1 MSQSIEVIIRS
12 RPLSQGMALEGESRS
27 AEDSEE
33 RRVVVEAD
41 LRKVTIR
48 RKKNQQRVVFQFH
61 RVFDASSSQEE
72 VYSALDVVRYLV
84 DGVSGC
90 ILAYGPTNTGKT
102 YTMYGED
109 WMKWAKKMQTTT
121 TTTTTPPT
129 PLLPS
134 EEGSDSEDQ
143 QQSSAGAADALPS
156 QCGVIPRAVQE
167 LYKVLAERM
176 EGQAEEEYSV
186 SMQFVE
192 IYQEKVFDLML
203 PGGKPLNLREDPQ
216 ASYRLPSGQLQ
227 RAVQVS
233 GLSSYASPSA
243 SAALH
248 LLQKA
253 FQRRMARRTQ
263 WNDLSSRSHTIVMI
277 HLTVPEEAKAQN
289 GELEEEQEERKARW
303 RLRKSSLYLV
313 DLAGS
318 ERWRENLY
326 APGEAQ
332 ANKET
337 QEMAFINTSLHNL
350 GHVIACLTQKNNNSA
365 GNGASSASRGSN
377 SEAWETMSNA
387 SCGSPGAS
395 TPLANPTSTPLSI
408 NRQHI
413 PFRASVLTRL
423 LQRVFYEGKTV
434 FIVTIQAEEAKA
446 EEETYRSLMF
456 ASQASSVPLR
466 LLPTPLNSNS
476 GGLMKRKSQPT
487 LVASLQEEIAQLKAL
502 LASSSSSPS
511 SCLLCSEKD
520 REVKLLRE
528 EVASLLAENRLLA
541 SRLQSLAK
549 YYDLPPSS
557 AAETLS
563 ESETAKGDFD
573 GVAKESERSV
583 ESNIVSKSIVG
594 VAAPESSASEQ
605 LLDRSMT
612 VLMEQRDINRRVS
625 LTVFP
630 AHSGGVSSGGEM
642 GRQREQAFPL
652 TDTPPHHASSS
663 SSITMGTAEGIAFQ
677 PSEPVGA
684 DRSTPAASSAL
695 PQTLPAFCS
704 ADQSNTVVG
713 ATGHCKRHGL
723 NDCVLCGLF
732 DPFFGAVSS
741 ASQQPV
747 DKVVVESRPT
757 GEEQR
762 KQAQEENM
770 RLSASYGSYMSTN
783 TFSSLATSVGTS
795 TQHFLPRK
803 ASMEGQMGNRAAGQ
817 SLVSSALQAALPLG
831 PLPAVQQQEEGRCA
845 QHRLQNCLLCA
856 MRSSQGSAVATLAPS
871 SCMDTTLLTR
881 TDVNDYQRRLTDLQL
896 QQRQQQQQQNKPQ
909 LLQQRDDVYAGIPYG
924 IPDTS
929 PDLSTHSTRNKP
941 FNRVSDVGIPSM
953 SKQRKAEDNGGG
965 QGLSPLRS
973 LQPMKPTPTDQYI
986 STLDSAAEEELMFA
1000 YFSQAKKRST
1010 SSTSFSGGSLGMPK
1024 DKNSGTAV
1032 MQPALGGGSSPVIG
1046 IRRLLRAGHAG
1057 GSVGGATMR
1066 SSSSPFPLP
1075 LPTDTRESQDL
1086 DASALVRD
1094 DIAVS
1099 HRIPPSTILAAAR
1112 ELSHVQEEAQEE
1124 EEEEDDGEE
1133 VAIIAK
1139 GKTKTLNPL
1148 VSTYFTH
1155 ADPMK

>member
-1 MSQSIEVIIRS
+1 
-12 RPLSQGMALEGESRS
+12 
-27 AEDSEE
+27 
-33 RRVVVEAD
+33 
-41 LRKVTIR
+41 
-48 RKKNQQRVVFQFH
+48 
-61 RVFDASSSQEE
+61 
-72 VYSALDVVRYLV
+72 
-84 DGVSGC
+84 
-90 ILAYGPTNTGKT
+90 
-102 YTMYGED
+102 MYGED
-109 WMKWAKKMQTTT
+109 WMKWAKKMQTTSSSL
-121 TTTTTPPT
+121 PSPA
-129 PLLPS
+129 PLAS
-134 EEGSDSEDQ
+134 EEGSDSEDLLPQQ

-156 QCGVIPRAVQE
+156 QCGVIPRALRE
-167 LYKVLAERM
+167 LYNVLAERM
-176 EGQAEEEYSV
+176 EGQAEEGYSV

-203 PGGKPLNLREDPQ
+203 PGGKPLSLREDPQ

-253 FQRRMARRTQ
+253 FQHRMARRTQ

-277 HLTVPEEAKAQN
+277 HLTVPEEAKALN
-289 GELEEEQEERKARW
+289 GEQEEEQEERKARW

-326 APGEAQ
+326 APGEA
-332 ANKET
+332 NKET

-365 GNGASSASRGSN
+365 GNGNSSSSRGSN

-387 SCGSPGAS
+387 SCGSPVAPS
-395 TPLANPTSTPLSI
+395 ANPTSTPLSI
-408 NRQHI
+408 SRQHI

-476 GGLMKRKSQPT
+476 GLVKKKSQPT
-487 LVASLQEEIAQLKAL
+487 LVASLQEEVAQLKAL
-502 LASSSSSPS
+502 LASTSS

-528 EVASLLAENRLLA
+528 EVSSLLAENRLLA

-557 AAETLS
+557 VAETQSVS
-563 ESETAKGDFD
+563 EILKADF
-573 GVAKESERSV
+573 GEVAKERERAV
-583 ESNIVSKSIVG
+583 ENNLVNKSI
-594 VAAPESSASEQ
+594 ADITASDQKDPSANEQ
-605 LLDRSMT
+605 LPDKSMT
-612 VLMEQRDINRRVS
+612 VLMEQREINRRMS
-625 LTVFP
+625 LPNVDMQLPPSIPVVVLP
-630 AHSGGVSSGGEM
+630 AHSAGGISKGGEM
-642 GRQREQAFPL
+642 GRQREQAFPSI
-652 TDTPPHHASSS
+652 DTPPHLA
-663 SSITMGTAEGIAFQ
+663 SSITVGTAEGIAFQ
-677 PSEPVGA
+677 PSEPTRT
-684 DRSTPAASSAL
+684 DRSTPATAPHIHGSNSMVAPPPNLPTFSS
-695 PQTLPAFCS
+695 T
-704 ADQSNTVVG
+704 DQSNNATG

-741 ASQQPV
+741 VSQPV
-747 DKVVVESRPT
+747 DKIIESRPT
-757 GEEQR
+757 IEEQQ
-762 KQAQEENM
+762 KQTQEETM

-783 TFSSLATSVGTS
+783 TFSSLASSVGTS
-795 TQHFLPRK
+795 NQQLFPRK
-803 ASMEGQMGNRAAGQ
+803 VSMEGQMGNRTTGQ

-831 PLPAVQQQEEGRCA
+831 PIPAAQQQEEGRCL

-856 MRSSQGSAVATLAPS
+856 MRSSQGSAIATSVPS
-871 SCMDTTLLTR
+871 SCMDTTLLAR
-881 TDVNDYQRRLTDLQL
+881 TDVSDHQRRLTDPQL
-896 QQRQQQQQQNKPQ
+896 QQRQQNKPQ
-909 LLQQRDDVYAGIPYG
+909 VSLQQKDDVYAGIPYG

-929 PDLSTHSTRNKP
+929 PDLMTHSTRNKP
-941 FNRVSDVGIPSM
+941 FNRVNDVGIPST
-953 SKQRKAEDNGGG
+953 SKQRKAEDDGGE
-965 QGLSPLRS
+965 QGLSPLRP
-973 LQPMKPTPTDQYI
+973 LPPVKPTPADQYI

-1010 SSTSFSGGSLGMPK
+1010 SSTSFSGGNLGMPS
-1024 DKNSGTAV
+1024 DKSSGAAA
-1032 MQPALGGGSSPVIG
+1032 MQPALDSGSSPVIG

-1075 LPTDTRESQDL
+1075 LPMDTRQSKDL

-1099 HRIPPSTILAAAR
+1099 NRIPPSTILAAAR

-1124 EEEEDDGEE
+1124 DEEDE
-1133 VAIIAK
+1133 VMIVAK
-1139 GKTKTLNPL
+1139 GKTKVRKTVKKKKKVKK
-1148 VSTYFTH
+1148 VSLL
-1155 ADPMK
+1155 PISRR